1 MHLVQLLPL
10 MLFELKLTS
19 GNRINKYRNRDLLNL
34 QAIFTF
40 PSPHLCKSNSNQA
53 MEIQEPLVSAHM
65 MHRRPDGQSDDYIAL
80 ISVWLEQNRHH

>member
-1 MHLVQLLPL
+1 

-53 MEIQEPLVSAHM
+53 MEIQEPLVSEHM
-65 MHRRPDGQSDDYIAL
+65 MHRQPDGQSDDYIAL
-80 ISVWLEQNRHH
+80 ISVWLE